1 MACDVI
7 VRNVRMT
14 YLIDVNCL
22 SRDTNFDEESRIDF
36 EFIKITTSRGHRLI
50 ANHCLKGVAIAHS
63 HCHWPQILIDE
74 FFLFEVVS
82 VFIGRCLTFV
92 GRIIL

>member
-1 MACDVI
+1 
-7 VRNVRMT
+7 MT

-36 EFIKITTSRGHRLI
+36 ELIKVAAPGSHRLI
-50 ANHCLKGVAIAHS
+50 ANHSLKGVAIAHG
-63 HCHWPQILIDE
+63 HRYWPHILIYE

-82 VFIGRCLTFV
+82 VFIDN
-92 GRIIL
+92 